1 MKSRRESQ
9 VVNNLGICTQTWQLA
24 SNLTHSRYDLSDS
37 KILGEIVRKGGGG
50 QPSVAS
56 CEVGT
61 YSSNYYA
68 VVKLYMRRMSN

>member
-37 KILGEIVRKGGGG
+37 KILGEIVRKGGRG
-50 QPSVAS
+50 SVAS

-68 VVKLYMRRMSN
+68 AVKLYMRSMSN

>member
-50 QPSVAS
+50 QWPH
-56 CEVGT
+56 
-61 YSSNYYA
+61 
-68 VVKLYMRRMSN
+68 VK